1 MASMKWRKKG
11 AAPIEHTRATLGKLE
26 FDESK
31 VRFNISLKL
40 FVTGKTG
47 IFCIHESTAFFCKS
61 EFWSETIENSSW
73 TAVGN
78 HWTFNVKIGS
88 QKNDNQ
94 TRQNTLLLFSLNGNK
109 KLLYCCSFCARDF
122 ALRQQ
127 SSAKVMKGDG
137 TVWKGDWEKWL
148 EKDLPSLCSFR
159 WSPWKRHP
167 WIAQSQATKK

>member
-1 MASMKWRKKG
+1 MKWRKKG
-11 AAPIEHTRATLGKLE
+11 GAPINIRDATLGKLE
-26 FDESK
+26 FDVSK

-47 IFCIHESTAFFCKS
+47 IFCIHESTTFFCKI

-73 TAVGN
+73 IAIGN
-78 HWTFNVKIGS
+78 HRTFNVKIGS

-94 TRQNTLLLFSLNGNK
+94 TRQNTLLLSSLNGNK

-122 ALRQQ
+122 ALIG
-127 SSAKVMKGDG
+127 SKVQPRSRKEMEQCGRETERNDSRKIFRLS
-137 TVWKGDWEKWL
+137 VL
-148 EKDLPSLCSFR
+148 FR

-167 WIAQSQATKK
+167 WIARSQATKK